1 MSQVDLLP
9 KQDSLKPTPRI
20 LFLPNALAESILLN
34 LDNLDII
41 FKFREASNLLGS
53 YALGS
58 LAHVNSLYNS
68 HDSIFLKSELLHG
81 FEVVDMV
88 DVYRD
93 QVSLYRA
100 ADYDTTADYDTMV
113 RAVETSKYKD
123 LKLPENYLRPTGNDN
138 GMEDAE
144 NNAQYYVPVLF
155 PLRDGIYGVRLV
167 AVTDL
172 QSEKQIAVANLELL
186 SKTYPL
192 STLASLEYFKHC
204 IELC

>member
-9 KQDSLKPTPRI
+9 KQDSLKPVPRI
-20 LFLPNALAESILLN
+20 LFLPHALAESILLN
-34 LDNLDII
+34 LDNIDII

-58 LAHVNSLYNS
+58 LVHVNSLYNS
-68 HDSIFLKSELLHG
+68 HDSIFLKSELLNG

-88 DVYRD
+88 DVWRD
-93 QVSLYRA
+93 QVSLYRTEDPDTA
-100 ADYDTTADYDTMV
+100 SDYDAMV
-113 RAVETSKYKD
+113 RSIESAK
-123 LKLPENYLRPTGNDN
+123 LKELNLPENYLRLTGNGND
-138 GMEDAE
+138 MEDVE
-144 NNAQYYVPVLF
+144 NNTQYYVPVLF

-172 QSEKQIAVANLELL
+172 QSEKQVAVANLELL
-186 SKTYPL
+186 SKTYQT
-192 STLASLEYFKHC
+192 SVLAGFEYFKHC

>member
-9 KQDSLKPTPRI
+9 KQDSLKPVPRI
-20 LFLPNALAESILLN
+20 LFLPHAMAESVLLN
-34 LDNLDII
+34 LDNIDII

-53 YALGS
+53 YALGCLIS
-58 LAHVNSLYNS
+58 VNSLYNS
-68 HDSIFLKSELLHG
+68 QDSIFLKSELLPG
-81 FEVVDMV
+81 FEIVDMQ

-93 QVSLYRA
+93 QVSLYRSE
-100 ADYDTTADYDTMV
+100 DYDMTADYDAMV
-113 RAVETSKYKD
+113 KHIETAKFRD
-123 LKLPENYLRPTGNDN
+123 LKLPENYLRGNSAN
-138 GMEDAE
+138 NNMEDAE

-155 PLRDGIYGVRLV
+155 SLRDGIYGVRLV

-192 STLASLEYFKHC
+192 STFASLEYFKHC